1 MKRPFARACAA
12 AFAAILFLA
21 SAGRAQAPGVPIF
34 DDDAILA
41 SITKQAAQLHE
52 EGKLVAVKL
61 LAEQRETKKRC
72 RLELPAPKTEKLAPA
87 AICAAAHRATWVVG
101 TLFRFEDDPEWRF
114 SGATGY
120 AIAADGALATCAH
133 VVALDPE
140 SKDEFLAAADPDGV
154 VHPVVEVLAADLHTD
169 VCIVKVD
176 VKAPATFPL
185 RTDSRPGETVFCYGH
200 PQHHF
205 GFFSEGEIARFA
217 IESAL
222 PPFPPD
228 PESGGDEKDE
238 KVERGSGE
246 KSAAEAAKAPGSDG
260 PPIVVMEI
268 TAEFA
273 AGSSGSPVLDEAGN
287 VVGHAAATEAVF
299 WDDNDPSATNHQMT
313 LRIVTV
319 AKDVL
324 ALIEPIEAPA
334 AQKKPESKRSSGG

>member
-1 MKRPFARACAA
+1 MKRSLVRACVVSLAA
-12 AFAAILFLA
+12 GLA
-21 SAGRAQAPGVPIF
+21 LAPALRAQAAGVPIF

-41 SITKQAAQLHE
+41 SITKQAAKLHS
-52 EGKLVAVKL
+52 EGKLVAVKP
-61 LAEQRETKKRC
+61 LAEQRESRKRC
-72 RLELPAPKTEKLAPA
+72 KLELPAPLKEKLAPS
-87 AICAAAHRATWVVG
+87 AICAAAHRATWIVG

-120 AIAADGALATCAH
+120 AISADGAVATCAH
-133 VVALDPE
+133 VVALDPD

-154 VHPVVEVLAADLHTD
+154 VHPVTEVLAADLHTD

-176 VKAPATFPL
+176 AKPAATLPL
-185 RTDSRPGETVFCYGH
+185 RTDTKPGEKVWCYGH

-217 IESAL
+217 IEPAL
-222 PPFPPD
+222 PTLPQE
-228 PESGGDEKDE
+228 PEGGDDE
-238 KVERGSGE
+238 KGERPAPE
-246 KSAAEAAKAPGSDG
+246 KPAADTKAPAAEG

-273 AGSSGSPVLDEAGN
+273 AGSSGSPVLDEFGN

-313 LRIVTV
+313 LRIVSV
-319 AKDVL
+319 ARDVL
-324 ALIEPIEAPA
+324 ALIEPAEP
-334 AQKKPESKRSSGG
+334 PDSKRSSGR

>member
-1 MKRPFARACAA
+1 MKRSFVRACAA
-12 AFAAILFLA
+12 AFAASLTLA
-21 SAGRAQAPGVPIF
+21 SASRAQAPGVPIF

-41 SITKQAAQLHE
+41 SITKQAAKLHE

-61 LAEQRETKKRC
+61 LAEQRETRKRC
-72 RLELPAPKTEKLAPA
+72 RLELPAPKSEKLAPA
-87 AICAAAHRATWVVG
+87 AICATAHRATWVVG

-120 AIAADGALATCAH
+120 AIAADGAIATCAH
-133 VVALDPE
+133 VVAPDPD

-154 VHPVVEVLAADLHTD
+154 VHPVLEVLAADLHTD

-176 VKAPATFPL
+176 VKAPAVFPL
-185 RTDSRPGETVFCYGH
+185 RTDSKPGETVFCYGH

-228 PESGGDEKDE
+228 AESGGDEKVE
-238 KVERGSGE
+238 KPAPE
-246 KSAAEAAKAPGSDG
+246 KSAAETEKAPGSEG

-273 AGSSGSPVLDEAGN
+273 AGSSGSPVLDESGN

-319 AKDVL
+319 AKDLL
-324 ALIEPIEAPA
+324 ALIEPVEAPA
-334 AQKKPESKRSSGG
+334 SQKDSKAKRSSER